1 MQRSCV
7 WYVASPSGAR
17 GSNWPGNS
25 GGPGGRLPSH
35 PPFRRA
41 EMEGRRSRGGAIG
54 KGDGRSLES
63 MAQRFRRAEMIP
75 DATCFPAR
83 SSLPEIIN
91 PGRFRRAEIGTSEN
105 AARAAGQWGKKL
117 SPSPALWINRA

>member
-1 MQRSCV
+1 MVIPDNPFYNNGLRYALACSAAA
-7 WYVASPSGAR
+7 YGMLLHRAERGGAT
-17 GSNWPGNS
+17 GQGIAEA
-25 GGPGGRLPSH
+25 PGGRLPSH

-83 SSLPEIIN
+83 SSLPEII
-91 PGRFRRAEIGTSEN
+91 
-105 AARAAGQWGKKL
+105 
-117 SPSPALWINRA
+117 